1 VNALSNTAARE
12 LGPRG
17 IRVNIISPG
26 FIRTIDRPHAACLPR
41 RAPEFSL
48 THITQLPT

>member
-1 VNALSNTAARE
+1 VDATQNFAAYSSSKAAVNALSNTAARE

-26 FIRTIDRPHAACLPR
+26 FIRTLSRLLSKSA
-41 RAPEFSL
+41 
-48 THITQLPT
+48 